1 MNDVSLVGVAVGAV
15 FAQVPLVV
23 IDIALIGVTIR
34 AVLRQIFL
42 IATNVFLVVLDV
54 LLLRGRIL
62 ALGICTTGEQTGKS
76 NREHTSTDYEF
87 CVHKSSLLLSRC
99 WNYHHTYKSKHLERR
114 KVSPPRQRLLGK
126 ELQAARDT
134 ATNLFSMTYGQR
146 REPRSQTPRTL
157 RSEEH
162 TSELQSHLNLVCRL
176 LLEKKKTETE
186 VLR

>member
-1 MNDVSLVGVAVGAV
+1 MVLNLLVVDVVFLVVPGQLILVVIDIALVLVAVHAVLVQVRTIMNDVSLVGVAVGAV

-114 KVSPPRQRLLGK
+114 KVSPP
-126 ELQAARDT
+126 
-134 ATNLFSMTYGQR
+134 S
-146 REPRSQTPRTL
+146 
-157 RSEEH
+157 
-162 TSELQSHLNLVCRL
+162 
-176 LLEKKKTETE
+176 
-186 VLR
+186 